1 MSEKNH
7 RNDDLLKIRP
17 EIPRA
22 TTNDSI
28 SVEERFQNLTLR
40 PIIKFQHNLL
50 VEIFKQYIARTKT
63 KFSEL
68 SDHQRVIFI
77 EQTFNKDTKFKNEL
91 KGVIL
96 GQMTVE
102 EYLVYA
108 QNTNAFNKRI
118 TNMLA
123 QRIKNSIAELT

>member
-22 TTNDSI
+22 TTNDST

-96 GQMTVE
+96 GQMTIE

-123 QRIKNSIAELT
+123 QRIKNSIVELT